1 MKPSVVLYG
10 TGQFNQT
17 FLTSAL
23 TLDLPMTVSVL
34 SSTQEPEQVYEDVQT
49 AASGCANAQV
59 HLGIMTD
66 FVTADALIIG
76 DLVDLPRSASAEERL
91 TATLPRLRELIQA
104 AMAEGFKGKI
114 IVASPD
120 DGVLTYFAQKFSGVG
135 ANQCLGVGTLAHS
148 CVLANTLARTFNVP
162 TDSVHA
168 YVVGV
173 GQEHVVAWSRS
184 TIGPVPILSL
194 MANDAVE
201 FNANQLGEIEQRL
214 NQAIISANDGLRSQ
228 AVLRILRALFF
239 DRPMVGSVT
248 NLLTTVVDRI
258 VPLSTPIRLTAMGAS
273 KIVDVSYTEIE
284 QRQLDEI
291 TTTISAQITTI
302 ENGDFEPETDEN
314 DEH

>member
-17 FLTSAL
+17 FLTSVL
-23 TLDLPMTVSVL
+23 TLDLPMVVSVL
-34 SSTQEPEQVYEDVQT
+34 TSAQEPEQVYEDVQT

-59 HLGIMTD
+59 HLGVVTD

-76 DLVDLPRSASAEERL
+76 DLVDLPRSASVEERL

-135 ANQCLGVGTLAHS
+135 INQCLGVGTLAHGR
-148 CVLANTLARTFNVP
+148 VLTNTLAQTFNVP
-162 TDSVHA
+162 TDSIHA

-184 TIGPVPILSL
+184 TIGPVPVLSL
-194 MANDAVE
+194 MANDEIE
-201 FNANQLGEIEQRL
+201 FDATQLGEIEQRL
-214 NQAIISANDGLRSQ
+214 NQAIISANDGLRAQ
-228 AVLRILRALFF
+228 AVIRILKALFF
-239 DRPMVGSVT
+239 EQSLLGSVT
-248 NLLTTVVDRI
+248 NLLTNSADRI

-291 TTTISAQITTI
+291 TAMILAQITTI
-302 ENGDFEPETDEN
+302 ENGDFEPETDDN